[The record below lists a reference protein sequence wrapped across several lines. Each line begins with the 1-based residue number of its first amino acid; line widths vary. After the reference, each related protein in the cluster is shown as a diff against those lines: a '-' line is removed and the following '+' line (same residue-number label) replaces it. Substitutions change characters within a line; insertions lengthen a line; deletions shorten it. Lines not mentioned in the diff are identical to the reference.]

1 MSSKKIKKI
10 ILFFLKKDLTK
21 TILFDIMNI
30 EIKKERNKQKLI
42 QEDKRMSDKMF
53 FKNMSKSIGDLINET
68 KDSLTFVENDVITT
82 YLFDK
87 NGMIKDLIIKKN

>member
-1 MSSKKIKKI
+1 M
-10 ILFFLKKDLTK
+10 TK